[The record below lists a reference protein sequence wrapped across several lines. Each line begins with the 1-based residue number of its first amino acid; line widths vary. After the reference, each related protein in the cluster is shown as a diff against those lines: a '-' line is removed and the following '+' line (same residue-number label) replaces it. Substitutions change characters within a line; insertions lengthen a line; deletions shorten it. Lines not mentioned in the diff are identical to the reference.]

1 MLTFDDEGNSRDE
14 RMAGTVSGQRA
25 ERWKEEGER
34 RGERERTTKERR
46 QWMKTRRRYRKKQI
60 ESLHLQLNRQR
71 ISKEKKIKRL
81 AGRR

>member
-14 RMAGTVSGQRA
+14 RTAGTVSGQRA

-46 QWMKTRRRYRKKQI
+46 QWMETRRRYRKKQI
-60 ESLHLQLNRQR
+60 ESLHLQLNCQR
-71 ISKEKKIKRL
+71 VNKEEEACR
-81 AGRR
+81 